1 MRVAPLVIL
10 ALLVLAAPASAQ
22 LLGHGLG
29 GGLGSGGRLDL
40 PSLPIVR
47 DTEGLLART
56 TDDVSGRLDDLV
68 TRRLDTAGDLLDRH
82 PDVLEKSP
90 QGDLIVRH
98 EVLAYAPSDAAL
110 SAAAAAGFTV
120 VSQDTLDG
128 IGARVAVFD
137 APHGMSTHEALK
149 RLHTLDP
156 AGVYDYNDIY
166 LGSASFKVLGKVS
179 SSGPAGDDTA
189 VHGEGMHGEG
199 GGRVGLI
206 DGGVDA
212 GHPALHGADIEQKA
226 FSGALTPSEHGTE
239 TASLLAGR
247 TDGFSGAAPGAQL
260 VVADIYG
267 NAPTG
272 GSTGALLRAL
282 DWMAQKHVAVINIS
296 LVGPPNE
303 PLRAAVA
310 TLVGRGYLIV
320 AAVGNDGPAAKPLYP
335 ASFPGVIGVTAVD
348 RKNRV
353 LMEAGRGPQVA
364 FAAPGADIAAA
375 VPKGAYAEVRG
386 TSFAAPIVAG
396 LLARQLS
403 RPDPAEAK
411 AAVAALAASASPLGA
426 AAPNPVYGAGLVGG
440 DIRPDLHTA
449 TTALKK
455 KS

>member
-1 MRVAPLVIL
+1 MRVLL
-10 ALLVLAAPASAQ
+10 ALCLAALVATGPASAQ

-29 GGLGSGGRLDL
+29 GGSGGGGRLDL
-40 PSLPIVR
+40 PSLPVVR

-56 TDDVSGRLDDLV
+56 TDDISGRLDDLV
-68 TRRLDTAGDLLDRH
+68 TRRFDTASDLLQRH

-98 EVLAYAPSDAAL
+98 EVVAYAPSDTAL
-110 SAAAAAGFTV
+110 SAATAAGFAI
-120 VSQDTLDG
+120 VSQDTLGG
-128 IGARVAVFD
+128 IGARIVVLD
-137 APHGMSTHEALK
+137 APHGVSTREALK
-149 RLHTLDP
+149 RLHALDP
-156 AGVYDYNDIY
+156 DGVYDYNDIY
-166 LGSASFKVLGKVS
+166 LGSASG
-179 SSGPAGDDTA
+179 GNPAGDDAA
-189 VHGEGMHGEG
+189 VHGEG

-212 GHPALHGADIEQKA
+212 AHPALHGADIEQKA
-226 FSGALTPSEHGTE
+226 FSGALAPSEHGTE

-247 TDGFSGAAPGAQL
+247 TDGFSGAAPGARL

-267 NAPTG
+267 DAPTG

-335 ASFPGVIGVTAVD
+335 ASFPGVVGVTAVD
-348 RKNRV
+348 RRNRV

-411 AAVAALAASASPLGA
+411 AAVAALTASASPLGA
-426 AAPNPVYGAGLVGG
+426 SAPNPVYGAGLVGG
-440 DIRPDLHTA
+440 DVRPDLHA
-449 TTALKK
+449 ASAGLKK